1 MNMCNRRRL
10 LRQKAGGACLY
21 MPQDGHWKPV
31 LKSPPPPQ
39 IGSSAAKKMEIANSP
54 LKTVVSDPKFQAK
67 MAFFRRKFCHAV
79 FDSREQQAIPP
90 D

>member
-1 MNMCNRRRL
+1 ML
-10 LRQKAGGACLY
+10 VYAPGWTLEASFE
-21 MPQDGHWKPV
+21 V
-31 LKSPPPPQ
+31 TPPPPQ